1 MKKIVLG
8 LLLLIMPLFINAN
21 DLIIKTTPFG
31 VDQTISKIENALKK
45 YKGINIFTII
55 DHQAGAKKAGLK
67 LNEEKVIIFGNPKLG
82 TLLMLKDPK
91 AGLDLPL
98 KILVYKD
105 NNQKT
110 KIVYRDPQ
118 KWKKGFDLEGCKL
131 INKMVKVLNE
141 VTIEVSK

>member
-8 LLLLIMPLFINAN
+8 LLLLIVPLLVNAN
-21 DLIIKTTPFG
+21 DLIVKTSSYS
-31 VDQTISKIENALKK
+31 VNQTVSNIEDALKK
-45 YKGINIFTII
+45 HKGINIFTII
-55 DHQAGAKKAGLK
+55 DHQDGAKKAGLK
-67 LNEEKVIIFGNPKLG
+67 LNEEKVIVFGNPKLG

-105 NNQKT
+105 NHQKT
-110 KIVYRDPQ
+110 QIVYRDPQ

-131 INKMVKVLNE
+131 INKMVKVLNK
-141 VTIEVSK
+141 VTTKTTK